1 MNYLLGILTF
11 LVLLFFEAFFA
22 GAEIALVAAD
32 ESRLKRLARKSFG
45 ARLALK
51 LLADPEWL
59 LTTTLLGL
67 NLSVIGN
74 SVLTTAF
81 LLEVFPEFGGILA
94 VCLLPPSMLLF
105 GQMIPK
111 SLAQQEATRLAPK
124 VAPFIYLFS
133 RLAYPAIFV
142 VARLIS
148 FFTRTEDD
156 GRRLP
161 AVTREEIRLLVC
173 SEEVLDPSVRRLI
186 ARLMDFSKKTA
197 AQVMIPLIWVKA
209 VEEFATVEEA
219 LKLFVQSGFSRLL
232 VYREERFHVVGILLA
247 MDLLDVEDTSR
258 PVKLFM
264 REVSFVPEFKPA
276 AELLAEMQKTGQ
288 TLSVVVNE
296 YGQAVGIVTVEDLV
310 EEVLGEFWD
319 EFDQKLVPYVKLA
332 ENHFLVKAW
341 LEIEKANEELGL
353 GIPPGDYET
362 IGGFILKLA
371 GRIPKVGETF
381 EYGRVR
387 FRIRRAT
394 KTGIDEIEIWIKKEE
409 EKEEAEPSRPDA

>member
-1 MNYLLGILTF
+1 MNYLLGLLTY
-11 LVLLFFEAFFA
+11 LVLLFLEAFFA

-51 LLADPEWL
+51 LLSDPEWL

-81 LLEVFPEFGGILA
+81 LLEVFPRFGGVLA
-94 VCLLPPSMLLF
+94 VCILPPSMLLF

-111 SLAQQEATRLAPK
+111 SLAQQQATRLAPR
-124 VAPFIYLFS
+124 VAPLIYLFS
-133 RLAYPAIFV
+133 RLAYPAIFL

-148 FFTRTEDD
+148 FFTRTEDS
-156 GRRLP
+156 RRLP

-186 ARLMDFSKKTA
+186 SRLLDFSKKTA
-197 AQVMIPLIWVKA
+197 AQVMIPLIWVKGL
-209 VEEFATVEEA
+209 EEFATVEEA

-232 VYREERFHVVGILLA
+232 VFREERFQVVGMLLA
-247 MDLLDVEDTSR
+247 MDLLDVEDTNQ

-264 REVSFVPEFKPA
+264 REVSFVPEFKAA

-296 YGQAVGIVTVEDLV
+296 YGQAVGIVTIEDLV

-332 ENHFLVKAW
+332 ENHYLVKAW

-353 GIPPGDYET
+353 NLPTGDYET
-362 IGGFILKLA
+362 VGGFILKLA
-371 GRIPKVGETF
+371 GRIPEVGETF
-381 EYGRVR
+381 EFGPIR
-387 FRIRRAT
+387 FQVRRAT
-394 KTGIDEIEIWIKKEE
+394 KTGLDELEVWVKRESAPK
-409 EKEEAEPSRPDA
+409 DA

>member
-1 MNYLLGILTF
+1 MNYLLGILTY
-11 LVLLFFEAFFA
+11 LILLFFEAFFA

-51 LLADPEWL
+51 LLSDPEWL

-81 LLEVFPEFGGILA
+81 LLEVFPHFGGVLA
-94 VCLLPPSMLLF
+94 ICLLPPSMLLF

-111 SLAQQEATRLAPK
+111 SLAQQQATRLAPK
-124 VAPFIYLFS
+124 VAPLVYLFS

-148 FFTRTEDD
+148 FFTKSGDS
-156 GRRLP
+156 RRLP

-173 SEEVLDPSVRRLI
+173 SEEVLDPSLRRLI
-186 ARLMDFSKKTA
+186 SRLMDFSKKTA
-197 AQVMIPLIWVKA
+197 AQVMIPLLWVKA
-209 VEEFATVEEA
+209 VEEFATVEAA

-232 VYREERFHVVGILLA
+232 VFREERFQVVGMLLA
-247 MDLLDVEDTSR
+247 MDLLDVEDTSQ

-276 AELLAEMQKTGQ
+276 AELLAEMQKAGQ

-296 YGQAVGIVTVEDLV
+296 YGQAVGIVTIEDLV

-332 ENHFLVKAW
+332 ENHYLVKAW

-353 GIPPGDYET
+353 NLPPGDYET
-362 IGGFILKLA
+362 VGGFILKLA

-381 EYGRVR
+381 EYGPIR
-387 FRIRRAT
+387 FQVRRAT
-394 KTGIDEIEIWIKKEE
+394 KSGLDELEIWIKKEA
-409 EKEEAEPSRPDA
+409 EASSAHA